1 METVLP
7 NKSNNNNSFYKKYF
21 AIVLPLIAQQF
32 VYISLNFIDNIMVGQ
47 LGETSIAGVG
57 FANKLYFIYILVLFG
72 AFGGSTI
79 FMSQYYGK
87 RDMNGLRKI
96 FAIVVGLALF
106 VGILFMILST
116 IFARDFMSMF
126 SNDAAVVNIGTN
138 YLLIIALSFPFNAI
152 SFAITSGLR
161 SMGKTKQ
168 ALIIVVIATS
178 VNTVLNYCLI
188 YGNFGFPRWEAE
200 GASIATV
207 IARLVEFSACLY
219 LFANRKYHLRTT
231 FKRYFGL
238 SKDTVKSL
246 IKISIPVFFTE
257 SIWVVATTLLYVAYG
272 QLGTL
277 AGASVN
283 IAELVINMGS
293 IIFFGVAMGAN
304 ILIAQT
310 IGAGK
315 LDEAFDM
322 GKKVI
327 KMALIISFGVSI
339 FAMLIKGFILKAYSL
354 TPEAIEMTNN
364 VLIAFSIAMFFK
376 FINWTVIVGILRA
389 GGDTTA
395 AFFIDVIPIA
405 FLAIPLAFY
414 CAVVLKLEI
423 HWVVLIANFE
433 EVIKMFVALY
443 RFKSKKWIK
452 NLTGN

>member
-1 METVLP
+1 METSIP
-7 NKSNNNNSFYKKYF
+7 SKPKNNGFYKKYF

-47 LGETSIAGVG
+47 LGEANIAGVG
-57 FANKLYFIYILVLFG
+57 FANKLYFIFILVIFG

-106 VGILFMILST
+106 VGIGFMILST
-116 IFARDFMSMF
+116 IFASNFMWMF
-126 SNDAAVVNIGTN
+126 SNDQEVVGIGTK
-138 YLLIIALSFPFNAI
+138 YLVIVAMSFPFTAI
-152 SFAITSGLR
+152 SFAITSALR

-168 ALIIVVIATS
+168 ALYIVIVATS

-188 YGNFGFPRWEAE
+188 YGNLGFPRLEAE
-200 GASIATV
+200 GAAIATA
-207 IARLVEFSACLY
+207 IARFIEFLACLY

-231 FKRYFGL
+231 FKRYFWL
-238 SKDTVKSL
+238 SKKTVKSL

-257 SIWVVATTLLYVAYG
+257 SIWVIATTLLYVAYG

-283 IAELVINMGS
+283 IAELIINMGS
-293 IIFFGVAMGAN
+293 IIFFGVALGAN

-315 LDEAFDM
+315 LEEAFDM
-322 GKKVI
+322 AKKI
-327 KMALIISFGVSI
+327 FKMAVALSLAVSVLAILIRG
-339 FAMLIKGFILKAYSL
+339 LILKAYTL
-354 TPEAIEMTNN
+354 TPEAIAMTDK

-376 FINWTVIVGILRA
+376 FINWTVIVGILRS

-395 AFFIDVIPIA
+395 AFFIDVIPIV
-405 FLAIPLAFY
+405 FLAIPIAFY
-414 CAVVLKLEI
+414 CAVVLKMEI
-423 HWVVLIANFE
+423 HWVVIIANAE
-433 EVIKMFVALY
+433 EVIKMIVALW

-452 NLTGN
+452 NLTNN